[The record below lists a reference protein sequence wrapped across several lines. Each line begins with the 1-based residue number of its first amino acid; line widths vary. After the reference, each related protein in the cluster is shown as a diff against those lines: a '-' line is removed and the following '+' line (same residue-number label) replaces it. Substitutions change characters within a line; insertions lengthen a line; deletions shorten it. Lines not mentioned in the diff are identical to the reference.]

1 MLTDV
6 ALCILFFVF
15 PFMSVKLRRAEA
27 AHRARIGAL
36 HAAYQQALADASKR
50 ERDQAAILPNI
61 LPLLLNLH
69 TIFPPLDEQGRPQPN
84 QPHSF
89 SIALQT
95 DSSPAAIKRAFL
107 KASVQVHPD
116 KQSKSNA
123 QRVELS
129 SLLFP
134 ILQASYNHFNS
145 KQ

>member
-1 MLTDV
+1 
-6 ALCILFFVF
+6 
-15 PFMSVKLRRAEA
+15 VKLRRADA
-27 AHRARIGAL
+27 AQRARIGAL
-36 HAAYQQALADASKR
+36 HAAYNQAVADAAKR
-50 ERDQAAILPNI
+50 ERDQAAIHPNI

-69 TIFPPLDEQGRPQPN
+69 SIFPPVDEQGKPLPN
-84 QPHSF
+84 QPHAF
-89 SIALQT
+89 SVALQS

-107 KASVQVHPD
+107 KASVLVHPD
-116 KQSKSNA
+116 KQAKSNV